1 MEKKNEINH
10 SQKFL
15 RQRKFLL
22 LLPLLV
28 LPFFTFIGYS
38 MGVIGNENP
47 ATQKVIH
54 GFNLNLP
61 DAAPGGDSN
70 WNKLKFYEKAD
81 KDSAMRLSLEKS
93 DPYYAVP
100 VVPVKQRDSGIRKVP
115 GLSYNPYPEPGST
128 EGDANEQRVY
138 KKLAELDKELHR
150 KEATPVT
157 GTGISPSSGNP
168 DVDRL
173 ERMMATVNADD
184 ASPELNQIN
193 GLLDKILDVQHP
205 DRVRDKIKE
214 KSVQQKTSVFPVSV
228 QADEVNVSLLAN
240 GSGKDSARIWHK
252 QGNGFYGLDNSGN
265 EQSLRSA
272 IRAVVPQS
280 QALVNGATV
289 QLMLTDDVYIKG
301 DLIPKYTFI
310 YGIVSIGGERLQIN
324 ITSLQYNSGIYPVS
338 LAVYDLDGLEG
349 IYIPGSITRDVS
361 KESTDQA
368 IQSLGIASL
377 DPSLGA
383 QAAGAGLQAAKT
395 LIGRKTKLIR
405 VNIPIGYEVLLFDR
419 NMND

>member
-1 MEKKNEINH
+1 MENKNEIIH
-10 SQKFL
+10 SKKFI

-22 LLPLLV
+22 ILPWLV
-28 LPFFTFIGYS
+28 LPFLTFVGYS
-38 MGVIGNENP
+38 MGLIGKEKP
-47 ATQKVIH
+47 PTQKVIR

-61 DAAPGGDSN
+61 EAAPGADSN

-81 KDSAMRLSLEKS
+81 KDSAKRLSLEKS
-93 DPYYAVP
+93 DPYYSVP
-100 VVPVKQRDSGIRKVP
+100 VAPVTMRDTGLRKVP
-115 GLSYNPYPEPGST
+115 GISYNPYPEPGKGET
-128 EGDANEQRVY
+128 DANEQRVY
-138 KKLAELDKELHR
+138 KKLAELDKELNR
-150 KEATPVT
+150 KETVPVA
-157 GTGISPSSGNP
+157 GTAISPSSSNP

-184 ASPELNQIN
+184 VSPELNQIN

-214 KSVQQKTSVFPVSV
+214 KSVQQKSAVFPVSV
-228 QADEVNVSLLAN
+228 QADEVNVSLLAT
-240 GSGKDSARIWHK
+240 GSGKDTVRIWHK
-252 QGNGFYGLDNSGN
+252 QGNGFYGLDNSGSD
-265 EQSLRSA
+265 QPLRNS

-289 QLMLTDDVYIKG
+289 QLMLTDDVYING

-310 YGIVSIGGERLQIN
+310 YGIVSIGGERLKIN
-324 ITSLQYNSGIYPVS
+324 IKSLQYNSGIYPIS

-405 VNIPIGYEVLLFDR
+405 VNIPIGYEVLLFDK